1 MIIHQ
6 NTKIGAIL
14 KHHPAALDAIVRIS
28 PKFEKLRNPILRK
41 LMAGRA
47 SIAMAS
53 KIGGC
58 RVEDFYIQLAPLGFE
73 IDTHIPADTTAQ
85 QEIPAFIQS
94 LKEEDLV
101 VLDVRPVIAS
111 GEDPLSLILQT
122 IKTIQTGQVLKIV
135 NTFEPT
141 PLMILLKKQGFDA
154 YAAQINEDLV
164 ETWFYKTTAQADIKI
179 QTGNWEAILLQFK
192 DHIQTIDVRALQMP
206 LPMHT
211 ILESLDTLEEQQALF
226 VYHKR
231 IPVFLLP
238 ELAQRGFEYRAK
250 KMAPDEVHLLI
261 FRK

>member
-14 KHHPAALDAIVRIS
+14 KHHPASLDAIVSIS

-41 LMAGRA
+41 LMAARA
-47 SIAMAS
+47 TIAMAS

-58 RVEDFYIQLAPLGFE
+58 QVTDFYTKLAPLGFE
-73 IDTHIPADTTAQ
+73 IDPAIPANAG
-85 QEIPAFIQS
+85 EERELPAFIQS
-94 LKEEDLV
+94 LDEEQVV
-101 VLDVRPVIAS
+101 VLDVRPVIAA

-122 IKTIQTGQVLKIV
+122 IKTIQAGQVLKIV

-141 PLMILLKKQGFDA
+141 PLMILLKKQGFEA
-154 YAAQINEDLV
+154 YADHIEEDLV
-164 ETWFYKTTAQADIKI
+164 ETWFYKNADINIKV
-179 QTGNWEAILLQFK
+179 QAGNWEEALKRFENKL
-192 DHIQTIDVRALQMP
+192 QTIDVRALQMP

-211 ILESLDTLEEQQALF
+211 ILESLDTLPEDKALF

-250 KMAPDEVHLLI
+250 ELASDEVHLLI
-261 FRK
+261 FRN